1 MTAHPRRAGRVR
13 HRLALPLLAAA
24 GLLLTTACGPE
35 DPGFA
40 MQKDLAQAAPAATP
54 APGAPGTPGTPG
66 AAPAAGGTAPAAPA
80 TPKALPAGVP
90 YDVTPLL
97 RPSHKYLGAA
107 LPDVPATMDA
117 LPGYRDAIGKQPN
130 VLEFYAHW
138 KGGFDTAGARRIH
151 DAGALPFM
159 AWEPHDRSLASIA
172 AGDTD
177 DYVRG
182 VAKAVAKFNLPI
194 AVSIAHEMNGDW
206 YPWGRQAA
214 TPEDFVAAWRHV
226 HDLFDQAGA
235 TNVIWVWSP
244 NITDP
249 APNTRLEPYYPG
261 DTYVDWAGMTGYF
274 TKTGPKT
281 FDALYGP
288 TMAEIRGFSQKPFF
302 ISETAS
308 EQGKRQHADI
318 DQLFS
323 GLEAH
328 DDIVGFVWFNIVKR
342 ADWRVEA
349 VPDTL
354 AAFKQR
360 VSDPRYGFDIRNP

>member
-1 MTAHPRRAGRVR
+1 MTAHPRRAGRLR
-13 HRLALPLLAAA
+13 RRLALPLLTA
-24 GLLLTTACGPE
+24 GLLLLTGCGPE

-40 MQKDLAQAAPAATP
+40 MQQDLAAPAP
-54 APGAPGTPGTPG
+54 AGAPATPGTAPSASTATAVPTQ
-66 AAPAAGGTAPAAPA
+66 AAAK
-80 TPKALPAGVP
+80 PKALPAGVP

-97 RPSHKYLGAA
+97 KPTNKYLGAA
-107 LPDVPATMDA
+107 LPGVPATMDA
-117 LPGYRDAIGKQPN
+117 LPVYGSTIGKQPN

-138 KGGFDTAGARRIH
+138 KGGFDTAGVRRIH

-159 AWEPHDRSLASIA
+159 AWEPHEPSLAAIA

-182 VAKAVAKFNLPI
+182 VAKAVAKLNLPI
-194 AVSIAHEMNGDW
+194 AISIAHEMNGDW

-214 TPEDFVAAWRHV
+214 SPEDFVAAWRHV

-244 NITDP
+244 NITVP
-249 APNTRLEPYYPG
+249 APNTRLAPYYPG

-274 TKTGPKT
+274 TNDGPKT
-281 FDALYGP
+281 FEALYGP
-288 TMAEIRGFSQKPFF
+288 TMAEIRTFSQKPFF
-302 ISETAS
+302 ISETAA
-308 EQGKRQHADI
+308 EQGRHQQAFV

-323 GLEAH
+323 GMEAH
-328 DDIVGFVWFNIVKR
+328 DDIVGFIWFNMIKR
-342 ADWRVEA
+342 ADWRVET

-354 AAFKQR
+354 AAFKKR
-360 VSDPRYGFDIRNP
+360 VAAPRYGFDLRNP

>member
-1 MTAHPRRAGRVR
+1 MTAHPRRAGRLR
-13 HRLALPLLAAA
+13 RRLALPVLTA
-24 GLLLTTACGPE
+24 GLLLLTACGPE

-40 MQKDLAQAAPAATP
+40 MQKGFAPPAAVTTT
-54 APGAPGTPGTPG
+54 APGQ
-66 AAPAAGGTAPAAPA
+66 AAGGTAAAAGAATAPTGAA

-97 RPSHKYLGAA
+97 KPGLKYLGAA
-107 LPDVPATMDA
+107 LPDVPASMDA
-117 LPGYRDAIGKQPN
+117 LGPYSATIGKQPN
-130 VLEFYAHW
+130 VLEYYAHW
-138 KGGFDTAGARRIH
+138 KGGFDTAGVRRIYE
-151 DAGALPFM
+151 AGALPYM
-159 AWEPHDRSLASIA
+159 AWEPYDHSLASIA

-182 VAKAVAKFNLPI
+182 VAKAVAKLNLPI

-206 YPWGRQAA
+206 YPWGRQASSPA
-214 TPEDFVAAWRHV
+214 DFVGAWRHV
-226 HDLFDQAGA
+226 HDIFDQAGA

-249 APNTRLEPYYPG
+249 APNTRLAPYYPG

-274 TKTGPKT
+274 TKSGPKT
-281 FDALYGP
+281 FETLYGP
-288 TMAEIRGFSQKPFF
+288 TMAEIRTFSKKPFF

-308 EQGKRQHADI
+308 EQGKRQRADI

-360 VSDPRYGFDIRNP
+360 VSDPRYGFDIRNPR